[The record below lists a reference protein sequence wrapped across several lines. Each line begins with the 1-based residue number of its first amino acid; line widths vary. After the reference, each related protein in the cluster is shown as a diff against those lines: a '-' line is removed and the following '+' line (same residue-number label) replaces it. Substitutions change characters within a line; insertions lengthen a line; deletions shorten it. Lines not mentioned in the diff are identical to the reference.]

1 MDINSDDVMS
11 NSRCVTGA
19 RTPGGQKTL
28 FRLRVGMRGGGAIK
42 TPTELSVSG
51 LGRGP
56 VATKK
61 KGMMHMACMNPG
73 KWNKQQT
80 FRLRGNINAYHNV
93 DLAL

>member
-61 KGMMHMACMNPG
+61 KRNDAYGMYESWKME
-73 KWNKQQT
+73 QT
-80 FRLRGNINAYHNV
+80 ANNSSSGEHKRLS
-93 DLAL
+93 